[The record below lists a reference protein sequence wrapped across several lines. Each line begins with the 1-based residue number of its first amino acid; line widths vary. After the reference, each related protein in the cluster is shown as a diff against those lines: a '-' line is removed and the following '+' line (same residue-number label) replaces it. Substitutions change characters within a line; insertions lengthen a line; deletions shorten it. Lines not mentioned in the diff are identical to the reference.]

1 MAVVEESWRHG
12 VEHTAVAWYSNRL
25 LGGDGVRECVGA
37 PKTFI
42 AQPAAQIT
50 DERRS
55 ILRAQINSL
64 PLLFPIPGFE
74 TQPRGRAENARR
86 FVTAGAIFD
95 SGSCMIDAYDV
106 CVRCE
111 GASSHWT
118 RVRVR
123 RVPYT
128 EGARGHCGRDGLI
141 FGLAGRAVRDVPL
154 LILPWRKHSGEGTSC
169 VSVFSLVPSL
179 IEGLRVVQ
187 GLRVVPVFLYR
198 CSMKNQS
205 DNGS

>member
-111 GASSHWT
+111 GASSH
-118 RVRVR
+118 RVYVC
-123 RVPYT
+123 VGFPT
-128 EGARGHCGRDGLI
+128 LKAHEDTAGAMDSFSDSPEGPSGTCRYSYCRGGNT
-141 FGLAGRAVRDVPL
+141 AV
-154 LILPWRKHSGEGTSC
+154 KEHH
-169 VSVFSLVPSL
+169 
-179 IEGLRVVQ
+179 
-187 GLRVVPVFLYR
+187 VFL
-198 CSMKNQS
+198 CLA
-205 DNGS
+205 